1 MSLLDES
8 EKERRIIVCI
18 SRGLEANLGKNV
30 TITIFSRF
38 RLATGLSPPDDL
50 YYKPEQFM
58 AFLNDL
64 IPKAA
69 PVIEKTIVDAIRS
82 SFMLP
87 KSREYL
93 SLPEAIALAR
103 IPVLLKGD
111 VTMDENEARIL
122 KCIQYA
128 LRDTFSEGTVQVI
141 FEKFES
147 TTNLGLRS
155 VATRPDAF
163 LLFLKSL
170 FGPPVRNIEHVF
182 VKELIVEFADV
193 DLRPNT
199 SFVDAVTR
207 LRMNSM
213 QGEIDWVT

>member
-1 MSLLDES
+1 
-8 EKERRIIVCI
+8 
-18 SRGLEANLGKNV
+18 
-30 TITIFSRF
+30 
-38 RLATGLSPPDDL
+38 
-50 YYKPEQFM
+50 M